1 MLKVCVRNRLRFRYA
16 LNDSWY
22 ASAENMMFIKHE
34 LERDFVMAL
43 KVNRKVALSAAD
55 KAAGRFHAIST
66 LDLPEGTLR
75 EVYLETVDFPLL
87 LAKQVFTHEDES
99 TGILYLVTSDVTL
112 DYTRLTTIYQERWKV
127 EEYHRSLKQ
136 NASLAKSP
144 TRTVITQTNHFFAAL
159 CAYIKLERLRSG
171 TKLNHY
177 ALKSR
182 LYVAALHSAFEQL
195 RLATISLRLTGGI
208 CVTSH
213 HNSDQWA
220 QRFNRDRPM
229 QTAGSRRW

>member
-1 MLKVCVRNRLRFRYA
+1 MSITLFSSTRGLDKGVNLKV
-16 LNDSWY
+16 
-22 ASAENMMFIKHE
+22 H
-34 LERDFVMAL
+34 LE
-43 KVNRKVALSAAD
+43 S
-55 KAAGRFHAIST
+55 
-66 LDLPEGTLR
+66 
-75 EVYLETVDFPLL
+75 VDFPLL
-87 LAKQVFTHEDES
+87 LTKQVFTNEDGS
-99 TGILYLVTSDVTL
+99 TGILYLVTSDLTL

-195 RLATISLRLTGGI
+195 RALRPFRFASLEA
-208 CVTSH
+208 S
-213 HNSDQWA
+213 A
-220 QRFNRDRPM
+220 
-229 QTAGSRRW
+229 